1 MKKQKIRNKKYQQLE
16 AGFTNWLQTL
26 GYSASS
32 VYYMPLLL
40 RGFLFHQEIKKR
52 NFAEWQGLHF
62 REYLEYS
69 KTRKK
74 ETGSGALSSAHLN
87 KIVQALQLF
96 QRYLLR
102 TGQGDYYTTLEQ
114 LEVIRKPL
122 EIFTK
127 EDITELYES
136 CQSTLIGI
144 RQKAILGLL
153 YGCGLRASEAWKL
166 EVKDIWWERAVLQ
179 VRQSKTKTSR
189 LVPLASRVVE
199 DLKAYSLEARAAF
212 QQDKETDNFLLT
224 IKGGKMSHQT
234 IYKGFQVLLRRAGL
248 PPTGLHTL
256 RHSIASHLAQSG
268 MKSEQI
274 AQLLGHKILDSTQ
287 IYVHL
292 TINKDEL

>member
-1 MKKQKIRNKKYQQLE
+1 M
-16 AGFTNWLQTL
+16 
-26 GYSASS
+26 
-32 VYYMPLLL
+32 
-40 RGFLFHQEIKKR
+40 
-52 NFAEWQGLHF
+52 
-62 REYLEYS
+62 
-69 KTRKK
+69 
-74 ETGSGALSSAHLN
+74 
-87 KIVQALQLF
+87 
-96 QRYLLR
+96 
-102 TGQGDYYTTLEQ
+102 
-114 LEVIRKPL
+114 
-122 EIFTK
+122 
-127 EDITELYES
+127 
-136 CQSTLIGI
+136 
-144 RQKAILGLL
+144 
-153 YGCGLRASEAWKL
+153 